1 MNRISVLALLAAVS
15 AAGAFAQGVA
25 GLGAV
30 TGTVRDAS
38 GAVVPDA
45 SVVLTNES
53 KGIRRTMQTTE
64 AGVFAAPALVPASG
78 YTLTVTK
85 SGFANYQAKDFVI
98 Q

>member
-1 MNRISVLALLAAVS
+1 MKKSLSIAIATFAF

-45 SVVLTNES
+45 SIVLSNS
-53 KGIRRTMQTTE
+53 AKGIRRTMQTTD
-64 AGVFAAPALVPASG
+64 AGAFSAPALVPATG
-78 YTLTVTK
+78 YSVTGTK
-85 SGFANYQAKDFVI
+85 PGFANW
-98 Q
+98 